1 MTITLN
7 FLVLSTSELE
17 SKGVSLERIVEY
29 AALPPEAA
37 RRREGDD
44 ALPPSWPA
52 GGRPCS
58 SLMPSRLPLK
68 QMTCLKPASALSFNS
83 GS

>member
-52 GGRPCS
+52 GGR
-58 SLMPSRLPLK
+58 L
-68 QMTCLKPASALSFNS
+68 
-83 GS
+83 